1 MRQGGHDFDRLR
13 AWAELPD
20 AELEKL
26 IDADSIAVLRR
37 VMWLVGDAD
46 GDARGGAQ
54 GGARGTG
61 LPLDRADFVATVR
74 DMDRRFRDGARSLG
88 AAMVEAHEWGD
99 KHDAAKARAA
109 YERFIESCRSKFHR
123 DIARLQLRKLDTD
136 MQGQ

>member
-1 MRQGGHDFDRLR
+1 
-13 AWAELPD
+13 
-20 AELEKL
+20 
-26 IDADSIAVLRR
+26 
-37 VMWLVGDAD
+37 MWLVGDAD
-46 GDARGGAQ
+46 GAARGGAH
-54 GGARGTG
+54 GSERGNG

-99 KHDAAKARAA
+99 KRDAAKARAA

-123 DIARLQLRKLDTD
+123 DIARLQLRKLGTD

>member
-1 MRQGGHDFDRLR
+1 MRQGRHDFDRLR

-37 VMWLVGDAD
+37 VVWLLGDAH
-46 GDARGGAQ
+46 

-74 DMDRRFRDGARSLG
+74 EMDRRFREGARSLG

-109 YERFIESCRSKFHR
+109 YERFIESCGSKFHR
-123 DIARLQLRKLDTD
+123 DIARIQLRKLGTD
-136 MQGQ
+136 MRGQ